1 MLIITFGWLVLLPH
15 EEPHPWWPDGEWLPW
30 VGPGLLAR
38 PDPLPGCRGR
48 VWWPGLMALDLPTSI
63 FLGTRYQGGG
73 VHMDGC
79 LPTAN
84 KKRGPQHFL
93 RWGWTGYLPPCGW
106 APNRHPGLGRRTSG
120 GQHAQGERRRSTH
133 WWSVPPPHPNFGKPQ
148 ASHGPYHFESR
159 GSVLRPP
166 TCLLAMGKEGMVWC
180 LAPPPSSNHWLGPAS
195 KVSS

>member
-84 KKRGPQHFL
+84 KKRGPQAMF
-93 RWGWTGYLPPCGW
+93 R
-106 APNRHPGLGRRTSG
+106 AS
-120 GQHAQGERRRSTH
+120 
-133 WWSVPPPHPNFGKPQ
+133 PQ
-148 ASHGPYHFESR
+148 FESGYHLWVR
-159 GSVLRPP
+159 F
-166 TCLLAMGKEGMVWC
+166 LLD
-180 LAPPPSSNHWLGPAS
+180 LGPIV
-195 KVSS
+195 KYFRKMFV